1 MPLLQQELAGGSP
14 FQLRSIGN
22 DGLSALVRK
31 ILHMGRWGYGP
42 LVMTD
47 QVQVVRFNYPS

>member
-42 LVMTD
+42 LVMTE
-47 QVQVVRFNYPS
+47 QVQVVRFKL